1 VAPPLD
7 HRQGVV
13 IATGRPGDTIA
24 VRGSLSDRQGRMK
37 RGLLFP
43 DAASAVA
50 DVADGSTVMFGGFAG
65 VGVPL
70 ALIAGL
76 NARGATGLTVIANGT
91 GERQGRPSTVEA
103 RFVARAIVSFPVSP
117 WSPGDAFQQGY
128 EAGTIELEIVPQGT
142 LAERIRA
149 GGAGIPAFYTPTGV
163 GTSFA
168 DGKEVRDIDGKL
180 HILEHALKADYA
192 LVRAYRADT
201 KGNLVYRNTGRN
213 FNPIMAAAARVT
225 IAEVDEI
232 VEAGELDP
240 ELIVTPGIYVNRVV
254 VVGKS
259 DG

>member
-1 VAPPLD
+1 
-7 HRQGVV
+7 
-13 IATGRPGDTIA
+13 
-24 VRGSLSDRQGRMK
+24 MK

-50 DVADGSTVMFGGFAG
+50 DIPDGSRIMFGGFAG

-70 ALIAGL
+70 ALIAAL
-76 NARGATGLTVIANGT
+76 NEHGAKRLTVIANGT
-91 GERQGRPSTVEA
+91 GERQGRPSTIEA
-103 RFVARAIVSFPVSP
+103 RLVTRAIVSFPVSP
-117 WSPGDAFQQGY
+117 WSPGDAFQKGY
-128 EAGTIELEIVPQGT
+128 EEGTIDLEIVPQGT

-168 DGKEVRDIDGKL
+168 DGKEVREIEGKL
-180 HILEHALKADYA
+180 HVLEQALKADYT
-192 LVRAYRADT
+192 LVRAFRADT
-201 KGNLVYRNTGRN
+201 MGNLVYRNTGRN
-213 FNPIMAAAARVT
+213 FNPLMAAAARVT

-254 VVGKS
+254 VVAGS
-259 DG
+259 SG